1 MALSQEPAICAS
13 CHGRMDPIGFALEN
27 YDGIGK
33 WRDTEAGS
41 KIDASGKLPSGAQFA
56 GPAGLRELLATTYR
70 DDFVNTVTEK
80 LMTYALG
87 RGIGPYDQ
95 PAVRTIARQAAR
107 EDYRI

>member
-1 MALSQEPAICAS
+1 
-13 CHGRMDPIGFALEN
+13 MDPIGFALEN